1 MMPDW
6 VWVFIMGMFV
16 SICLIVMGIFV
27 GESSY
32 KRDVYNVLI
41 NNPEMKSI
49 EILQEL
55 EKVEDEA

>member
-1 MMPDW
+1 MSDW
-6 VWVFIMGMFV
+6 VWFFIIGMFF
-16 SICLIVMGIFV
+16 SILLIAIGLTI
-27 GESSY
+27 GEWSY
-32 KRDVYNVLI
+32 KNDVYNVLI